1 MSQHTFSSKD
11 AHGTVVTVT
20 LGYDRPLDYVFCT
33 VEAENGDIIY
43 SNLDDDEAGT
53 EQQNVDYYEAVLRD
67 LGIQVPES
75 MFREVNSDQA
85 ARVGN
90 RVVVHRTE
98 A

>member
-1 MSQHTFSSKD
+1 MSQHIFTSKD
-11 AHGTVVTVT
+11 AQGAVVTVT

-43 SNLDDDEAGT
+43 SNLDDDGAGT
-53 EQQNVDYYEAVLRD
+53 EQQNVDYYKAVLRD
-67 LGIQVPES
+67 LGVQVPGS

-85 ARVGN
+85 AHVGN
-90 RVVVHRTE
+90 RVVVHQAE